1 MLDATITVLSQN
13 GAIDLNS
20 HEFRLLYSR
29 RGNDRLVARIVAEQ
43 EGIVK
48 AQIEPAADGKD
59 QAQAFVA
66 LRKYI
71 EMQLDEVLREV
82 PGASTSKATRYRDE
96 DEDVV
101 PRRQSVGRTPSGIS
115 QPGSPIRPVS
125 SAQGPVPIQPPNE
138 APPAYGKAVKE
149 WKIDEKKH

>member
-13 GAIDLNS
+13 GAIDLNN

-66 LRKYI
+66 LRRHI
-71 EMQLDEVLREV
+71 EMRLDEVLSEV
-82 PGASTSKATRYRDE
+82 PGASTSKATRYTDE
-96 DEDVV
+96 EDDM
-101 PRRQSVGRTPSGIS
+101 PRRQSIGRTTSGVS
-115 QPGSPIRPVS
+115 QPGSPIRLVS
-125 SAQGPVPIQPPNE
+125 SAQDHVQIQAPND